1 MALYRP
7 LLHFFRA
14 LVQPEYSAVTDVYV
28 LMFLA
33 DTVDFIIIVFG
44 FWAFGV
50 RRRPRGAFARS
61 PAGLTERSIS
71 PETLGRR
78 RHHFLSVGGPGS
90 GGLPGHGSHPVWY
103 DGASLTD

>member
-1 MALYRP
+1 MCRCLALYRP

-14 LVQPEYSAVTDVYV
+14 LIQPEYSAVTDVYV

-50 RRRPRGAFARS
+50 RRGPPGPAPVHLLTSLPLSPRNTRP
-61 PAGLTERSIS
+61 PLTSL
-71 PETLGRR
+71 PLYQKTK
-78 RHHFLSVGGPGS
+78 FLRPSWS
-90 GGLPGHGSHPVWY
+90 WF
-103 DGASLTD
+103 

>member
-1 MALYRP
+1 MCRCVALYRP

-14 LVQPEYSAVTDVYV
+14 LTQPEYSAVTDVYV

-50 RRRPRGAFARS
+50 RTGPRGPS
-61 PAGLTERSIS
+61 PVPLLV
-71 PETLGRR
+71 PPL
-78 RHHFLSVGGPGS
+78 
-90 GGLPGHGSHPVWY
+90 VW
-103 DGASLTD
+103 SFSR